1 MSDGTSRQESQ
12 QQMSPAHEPGGAAP
26 RHPVAAATAAAGAF
40 IKNAAMGMLHLVRH
54 GQARFA
60 SEDYDRLSELGQRQ
74 CHALGRW
81 YAARGQRFGAV
92 LTGTLTRHRQ
102 SLAALGEG
110 LGALPAA
117 LESAALNEYDSEAL
131 LRAARAEPT
140 LAPPEPLPA
149 PTTPEG
155 YRAHFRLL
163 RQALAAWTAGTLAV
177 PGLPPHAE
185 WRAGIATVLDHVR
198 TRCEGDVLLVSS
210 GGPIATATAM
220 VMGAPG
226 DAWIELNL
234 RLRNSALTEFSVSP
248 KRPVLHSFNT
258 LPHLGAPE
266 HVDWVTYA

>member
-1 MSDGTSRQESQ
+1 MR
-12 QQMSPAHEPGGAAP
+12 P
-26 RHPVAAATAAAGAF
+26 
-40 IKNAAMGMLHLVRH
+40 MGMLHLVRH

-92 LTGTLTRHRQ
+92 VTGTLTRHRQ
-102 SLAALGEG
+102 SLAALAEG
-110 LGALPAA
+110 FGDLPAA
-117 LESAALNEYDSEAL
+117 TEFPALNEYDSEAL
-131 LRAARAEPT
+131 LRAALAEPT
-140 LAPPEPLPA
+140 LAPREPLPA
-149 PTTPEG
+149 ATTPEG

-177 PGLPPHAE
+177 PGLPPHAA
-185 WRAGIATVLDHVR
+185 WRAGIAAALDHVR
-198 TRCEGDVLLVSS
+198 THCEGDVLLVSS
-210 GGPIATATAM
+210 GGPIATATAL

-226 DAWIELNL
+226 EAWVELNL

-248 KRPVLHSFNT
+248 KRHVLHSFNT

-266 HVDWVTYA
+266 HADWVTYA